1 MEHNALLLNLN
12 CYFGYKHPESI
23 MLEVRQVFR
32 FVQQQRFMEVS
43 YISTHFLSLVSF
55 YAP

>member
-1 MEHNALLLNLN
+1 MHSLLNLN
-12 CYFGYKHPESI
+12 RYFGYKHPESI

-43 YISTHFLSLVSF
+43 YISTHFFSLVSF

>member
-1 MEHNALLLNLN
+1 MHSLLNKLLS
-12 CYFGYKHPESI
+12 YFGYKHPESI